1 MKLLRKIKKLLR
13 MDNVEW
19 VENTEKKYPLMESDE
34 YLLVQT
40 GGEDPMLFTKY
51 TVKEGQKQAGKHPE
65 DVY

>member
-1 MKLLRKIKKLLR
+1 